1 MEGPHGGWWM
11 VYHAWSGG
19 PGYKAGGVR
28 TLRIDPIYWRGT
40 TICVRGPTIG
50 PEPAP

>member
-1 MEGPHGGWWM
+1 M

-19 PGYKAGGVR
+19 PGYDAGGVR
-28 TLRIDPIYWRGT
+28 TLRIDPISWHGN
-40 TICVRGPTIG
+40 TISVRGPTTG

>member
-19 PGYKAGGVR
+19 PGYDAGGVR
-28 TLRIDPIYWRGT
+28 TLRIDPLYWRGH
-40 TICVRGPTIG
+40 TISVRGPTTG
-50 PEPAP
+50 PETAP